1 MPEPGRIGQV
11 LGLRRRVDIGGDDV
25 LMVAWRI
32 LRPGR
37 NDQQFRQA
45 VGDED
50 MSPDAIAGVVCQLT
64 FSARCWYADLADE
77 IVRWRRFLNAEN
89 RGE

>member
-1 MPEPGRIGQV
+1 MPEPVSIGQV
-11 LGLRRRVDIGGDDV
+11 LRLHRRVDIGGDDV
-25 LMVAWRI
+25 LMVGGRNP
-32 LRPGR
+32 RPGR

-50 MSPDAIAGVVCQLT
+50 VSPDAIAGVVCQLT
-64 FSARCWYADLADE
+64 FSARCWYADLADQ

-89 RGE
+89 GGQ